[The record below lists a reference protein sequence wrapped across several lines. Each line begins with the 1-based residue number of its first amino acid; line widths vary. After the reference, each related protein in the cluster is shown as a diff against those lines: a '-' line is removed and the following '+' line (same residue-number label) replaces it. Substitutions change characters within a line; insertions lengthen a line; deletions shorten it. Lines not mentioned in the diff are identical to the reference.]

1 MKKKS
6 MRKITF
12 YLFLFVSFVS
22 CRDNKT
28 KIIEKVAPTT
38 ELKSIEYE
46 INRNIIT
53 FRIAHNLIKENRKWV
68 TRPNPV
74 RDDLL
79 SSFEQFE
86 NHEVL
91 DLIKQC
97 GGDDAI
103 SLYLLHK
110 KEFPEFGDKYTISKK
125 NKEYELNDS
134 TQTGLDPKW
143 NLLYQSLHDF
153 YIIANVDAFIE
164 KHLYYYEG
172 AIQEISKIAKDI
184 DLVGKMEE
192 YTNQINDRYV
202 ISPEPLFITGDSR
215 GIGPSVNA
223 DEISMAYQFI
233 SPSDNIDLTNFSTDS
248 IKQFGYDDKDFITNL
263 CVHEFGHSFVNSS
276 FYNQEISDYI
286 QNHES
291 LLTEEIKE
299 TMQRE
304 GIGSLTGYLV
314 EHVVRLLEIR
324 IASIYFGNENAKKIR
339 DENKGFIYLE
349 KMENELIEQFENN
362 RDKYPTYA
370 DFIPELIKIAGK

>member
-1 MKKKS
+1 

-12 YLFLFVSFVS
+12 LLFVFVSFIA
-22 CRDNKT
+22 CRDNKP
-28 KIIEKVAPTT
+28 KNIEKIEPKT

-53 FRIAHNLIKENRKWV
+53 FRIAHNLIKENRQWT

-79 SSFEQFE
+79 SAFSEFE

-91 DLIKQC
+91 NLIKQSS
-97 GGDDAI
+97 GDDAI

-110 KEFPEFGDKYTISKK
+110 KEFPEFGDKYKISKK

-143 NLLYQSLHDF
+143 NLLYKSLYDF
-153 YIIANVDAFIE
+153 YLNANVELFIKE
-164 KHLYYYEG
+164 HLYYYEG
-172 AIQEISKIAKDI
+172 AIQEISKIAKGI

-202 ISPEPLFITGDSR
+202 ISPEPLFITGGWR
-215 GIGPSVNA
+215 GIGPSIKT
-223 DEISMAYQFI
+223 DEISIAYQFI
-233 SPSDNIDLTNFSTDS
+233 SPSDKIDLTNFSTDS
-248 IKQFGYDDKDFITNL
+248 LKQFGYNDKEFIRNL
-263 CVHEFGHSFVNSS
+263 CVHEFGHSFVNAS

-286 QNHES
+286 QIHES
-291 LLTEEIKE
+291 LLTKEIEE
-299 TMQRE
+299 TMQQE
-304 GIGSLTGYLV
+304 GMGSLTGYLV

-324 IASIYFGNENAKKIR
+324 IAAIYFSNEDAQKIR
-339 DENKGFIYLE
+339 DENKGFIYLS
-349 KMENELIEQFENN
+349 KMENELIENFENN
-362 RDKYPTYA
+362 RNKYPTYA
-370 DFIPELIKIAGK
+370 DFIPELIKVVEK